1 MDMKGIRICH
11 PKIWRLGILNN
22 IFMVKKCEKQQVQK
36 GLSNL
41 PLLPW
46 STSLRPSC
54 KRCPPY
60 TQKTEGCWEES
71 KRTVSPSLPTFTH
84 TFSLLMFSHTLLL
97 FINFRMKTLRLRS
110 SFPYEGSVNW
120 TVQDTNHTSVM
131 EKLGISIQICKVTKP
146 TF

>member
-22 IFMVKKCEKQQVQK
+22 IFTVKKCEKQQIQE

-71 KRTVSPSLPTFTH
+71 KRTVSPSLRNFTH
-84 TFSLLMFSHTLLL
+84 TFSPLVFSHTFVLYQLPYKNAQVKV
-97 FINFRMKTLRLRS
+97 FISLWRLS
-110 SFPYEGSVNW
+110 ELDSPGHKSHKCDGKAWDFNP
-120 TVQDTNHTSVM
+120 D
-131 EKLGISIQICKVTKP
+131 L
-146 TF
+146 